1 MSDPL
6 NDALREATLVV
17 LLGSRQAPVQNYDNQ
32 GNAYIGTATVE
43 SAFMTRIK
51 EKAYKGEFDDLI
63 AQAMAKITPE
73 DVVAVITGQIAA
85 KFLAGLETIPV
96 DRGYGSA
103 PKPNWLQD
111 AAKKIAVE
119 ATTSALSADEA
130 LLDTLRAKIGAEV
143 DRNRVGITVSLS
155 DPEKS

>member
-6 NDALREATLVV
+6 NDALREAALTV
-17 LLGSRQAPVQNYDNQ
+17 LLGSHQAPVQIYDNQ
-32 GNAYIGTATVE
+32 GYATMGMVTVE
-43 SAFMTRIK
+43 SAFVTRIK
-51 EKAYKGEFDDLI
+51 EKARKGDFDDLI
-63 AQAMAKITPE
+63 AQAMAKITPD
-73 DVVAVITGQIAA
+73 DVVTVIKDQITA
-85 KFLAGLETIPV
+85 KFLAGLETIPG
-96 DRGYGSA
+96 DRYGGT

-111 AAKKIAVE
+111 AARKIAVE